1 MAVMIEAIRA
11 YTPRVK
17 IGPTADIFEVA
28 NFIAGR
34 SGLNEGAI
42 LNVMSELREAI
53 TFFNMAGRPVRLR
66 GLGTFSPT
74 IDLEGRFD
82 INHRPD
88 KHLLSEINIS
98 GRFNGD
104 IVNRDMLGKT
114 ADDLVERWNKE
125 HPKDRVKK

>member
-1 MAVMIEAIRA
+1 MAKMIEAIRA
-11 YTPRVK
+11 YSPRVK
-17 IGPTADIFEVA
+17 IGSTADLFEVA
-28 NFIAGR
+28 SFISGR

-42 LNVMSELREAI
+42 LNVMAELREAI

-74 IDLEGRFD
+74 IELEGRFG

-88 KHLLSEINIS
+88 KHLISEINIPD
-98 GRFNGD
+98 RFNGD

-114 ADDLVERWNKE
+114 VQELVKRWNTE
-125 HPKDRVKK
+125 HPKDKVKK

>member
-1 MAVMIEAIRA
+1 MAKMIEAIRA
-11 YTPRVK
+11 FTPRVK
-17 IGPTADIFEVA
+17 IGSTADLFEVA
-28 NFIAGR
+28 NFISGR

-74 IDLEGRFD
+74 IDLEGRFG

-88 KHLLSEINIS
+88 SHLLSEINIS

-114 ADDLVERWNKE
+114 TDELVERWNTE
-125 HPKDRVKK
+125 HPNDKVKK